1 MAALQHPRPLAA
13 SWLILSVLGAVP
25 LLSGCSDD
33 SDTDHTTTGAAP
45 TDIRVY
51 LSELQEFGEVAS
63 ASTTSDGAVD
73 LRLRLENADGSGLAD
88 QPISASSLVGNLLVP
103 GELQTDQDGWVTLR
117 VYPRLPGEDRLSFT
131 HQRVFA
137 ELDLY
142 VSDRSYAHP
151 DTHTDVDPAA
161 LPEVEGVL
169 RWELL
174 TAVTV
179 DEGTNGLPVARFG
192 ETQRALDG
200 ESVKLQGFMLPLEGG
215 SNIRHF
221 LLVRSAPSCFF
232 CMPGGPEEVVE
243 VRAAEAVPFSLDPM
257 VMAGTLTLDDSGETG
272 IFYRL
277 ESARPD

>member
-1 MAALQHPRPLAA
+1 MANVQDRRARSAG
-13 SWLILSVLGAVP
+13 WLMLSVLAAVP
-25 LLSGCSDD
+25 LLSGCGNDGD
-33 SDTDHTTTGAAP
+33 GDHTVNGAEP

-63 ASTTSDGAVD
+63 ASTTSEGTLD
-73 LRLRLENADGSGLAD
+73 LRLRLESSDGRGLAD
-88 QPISASSLVGNLLVP
+88 QPIRASSLVGNLLMP
-103 GELQTDQDGWVTLR
+103 GDLRTDQDGWVTLR
-117 VYPRLPGEDRLSFT
+117 VHPRLPGEDRLSFT
-131 HQRVFA
+131 HQRVFV

-151 DTHTDVDPAA
+151 DTHTEVAPAE
-161 LPEVEGVL
+161 LPELDGVL

-179 DEGTNGLPVARFG
+179 DEGTSGLPVARFG
-192 ETQRALDG
+192 EAQRALDG
-200 ESVKLQGFMLPLEGG
+200 EAVKLQGFMLPLEGG
-215 SNIRHF
+215 SKIRHF

-243 VRAAEAVPFSLDPM
+243 VRAAEAVPFSLGPM
-257 VMAGTLTLDDSGETG
+257 VMAGTLTLDDTGETG